1 MANRNSRMDKYEKRR
16 KNTKLLNYSVVVAAL
31 LVFFLIGSWIFG
43 GKEEGL
49 TEETKQETRR
59 DDSYFVTVE
68 EDEGEKD
75 DSTDIEIEGHEET
88 DDQDDETSSE
98 IEEST
103 ETDQAVVL
111 EEADSTDEN
120 VKEAWTGDWPAIG
133 SIQTGPHSIDY
144 NNGSQDRIEIK
155 KAVSLVTG
163 IPEDDMIEWWVGN
176 GGGEQNVIATVSDRE
191 ETETFRVYLTWI
203 DKEGWKPT
211 RLETLYVNDRKR
223 N

>member
-31 LVFFLIGSWIFG
+31 LVLFLIGSWIFG
-43 GKEEGL
+43 GKDEEL

-98 IEEST
+98 MEEST

-120 VKEAWTGDWPAIG
+120 VKEAWTGDWPALG

-203 DKEGWKPT
+203 DEEGWKPT